1 MEGSATEEP
10 KIIRRPAGMSDDED
24 YNDDGDIII
33 EVEEDIWDD
42 DDETQIPL
50 ATNIDELPKH
60 NKPWPRNKQFDGDR
74 YNEKEAE

>member
-24 YNDDGDIII
+24 YDDDDGDIII

-42 DDETQIPL
+42 DDKTSKDVIKNAIAISHEMTR
-50 ATNIDELPKH
+50 DDM
-60 NKPWPRNKQFDGDR
+60 R
-74 YNEKEAE
+74 